1 MKPYRPLDHLLAE
14 HLGWPKACAPLLRL
28 GLKCTGWWAL
38 YQKLEQS
45 LHEGGPWAE
54 WFSHIAVHVQ
64 GLEVLPSKGGYSLVA
79 NHPLGFIDGWAL
91 GVALEDHMDRLA
103 FFAHPILAEFPALAS
118 YTIPMKPVSGKATRE
133 IRASLRRGAEH
144 MARGG
149 ILVRFISPKHSYSLK
164 PTLQVI
170 RVEITPIWGEGQA
183 LRKTGTLWS
192 WLWLPKSLNHLQG
205 LKLRFTSAYQV

>member
-1 MKPYRPLDHLLAE
+1 MSAFKPLDHLLAE
-14 HLGWPKACAPLLRL
+14 YLGWPLACAPLLRV
-28 GLKCTGWWAL
+28 GLKCTGWWHL
-38 YQKLEQS
+38 YKKLYDS
-45 LHEGGPWAE
+45 LYSGGYWEE
-54 WFSHIAVHVQ
+54 WFPNISVSVEGIE
-64 GLEVLPSKGGYSLVA
+64 GLPSEGGYSLVVD
-79 NHPLGFIDGWAL
+79 HPLGLLDGWAM
-91 GVALEDHMDRLA
+91 GVALKDRMNRVA
-103 FFAHPILAEFPALAS
+103 FFAHPILAKFPALAS
-118 YTIPMKPVSGKATRE
+118 YTIPMKPGSDKATRE

-183 LRKTGTLWS
+183 LRKTGTWWT